1 MNKLKDKI
9 LFNNVPYICILD
21 DKSIGK
27 EGYDYQV
34 LTYFYDE
41 DFELPSFIGAAKDKK
56 CSFEEFKKECINSKI
71 KKLKELR
78 NKITQDEYFIHNDE
92 IVPTYFA
99 LEENVKKYKRK
110 RAGNPDVD
118 KLIAYQK
125 QHPEV
130 LSFDT
135 HYDIKYY
142 SQMVDIFPK
151 EVINNIV
158 MTTKCISREEN
169 ATIDRRREVNNYIM
183 DIKMDSFNISKDL
196 QYGFFNRIET
206 DFKYM
211 KNKLTEYLNQHH
223 KIYLFYLSFDKKD
236 KKLIKRLNLPIK
248 KVSFQDFTIDAFIN
262 FKSNILYSFSKE

>member
-41 DFELPSFIGAAKDKK
+41 DFELPSFIGVAKDKK
-56 CSFEEFKKECINSKI
+56 CSFEEFKKECINSEI
-71 KKLKELR
+71 KKLEELR

-99 LEENVKKYKRK
+99 LEENVKKYKR
-110 RAGNPDVD
+110 RRVGNPDVD

-125 QHPEV
+125 QYPEV

-151 EVINNIV
+151 EIINNV
-158 MTTKCISREEN
+158 VLTTKCISREEN
-169 ATIDRRREVNNYIM
+169 ATIERRREVNNYIM
-183 DIKMDSFNISKDL
+183 DIKMDLFNISKNL
-196 QYGFFNRIET
+196 QYGFFVEVET
-206 DFKYM
+206 DFKHI
-211 KNKLTEYLNQHH
+211 KSQLSECLNQHS
-223 KIYLFYLSFDKKD
+223 KIYLFYVSFKTGKQ
-236 KKLIKRLNLPIK
+236 KLFKYLDFPIQ
-248 KVSFQDFTIDAFIN
+248 KVSLQDFTIDAFIN
-262 FKSNILYSFSKE
+262 FKSNILYCFVRE